1 MNGLGPVDRSR
12 GRMTCNFLPS
22 GGFCWGITL
31 SSQIIF
37 LGLFAALAGGRARAG
52 DVNPLLPITPF
63 PDTVSFAAS
72 HGLPLSGIALGDG
85 GLARKGDEVTLL
97 VTRYRGSVAEQWIA
111 RLRAD
116 DLTDK
121 ERNETRPDAITY
133 SGTGRALRYGFT
145 PTALQVAFAGPFR
158 AGAASGRTGSAVAEK
173 DKRLIENAQFLNY
186 GLDEFCRVQLK
197 EMRLR
202 NEGVLQGPGM
212 YYSSS
217 PPSPAV
223 LANSKRIEALL
234 HLTAEEDRITGGC
247 WYPLS
252 SFVDAVT
259 SVTDFELV
267 VFRVLDLPSVW
278 SILKHG
284 GVFSGWN
291 FGRYASEASPY
302 GSTGLPLYRFS
313 LQLNMN
319 GEPALKAVAAVVA
332 PRPPFEVCAGL
343 AGIYLE
349 RPSNPTQRMFIQVV
363 AARRAALP

>member
-1 MNGLGPVDRSR
+1 MNGPGPGHLYRR
-12 GRMTCNFLPS
+12 RMTCNFLRS
-22 GGFCWGITL
+22 GGFCWGIKL

-37 LGLFAALAGGRARAG
+37 LGLFAALAGSRARAV
-52 DVNPLLPITPF
+52 DPNPLVPIAPF
-63 PDTVSFAAS
+63 PDTVAFAAS
-72 HGLPLSGIALGDG
+72 HGLPLGGIAPGDG
-85 GLARKGDEVTLL
+85 GPARKGDEVTLL
-97 VTRYRGSVAEQWIA
+97 VTRYRGAVAEQWVA

-121 ERNETRPDAITY
+121 ERSEKRPDAITY
-133 SGTGRALRYGFT
+133 SGTGRVLHYGFT
-145 PTALQVAFAGPFR
+145 PAALQVAFAGPFR
-158 AGAASGRTGSAVAEK
+158 AAAASGRTGAAVAEK
-173 DKRLIENAQFLNY
+173 DKRLVTNAQFMNF

-202 NEGVLQGPGM
+202 SEGVLQGPGM
-212 YYSSS
+212 YYSSY

-252 SFVDAVT
+252 SFVDMVT
-259 SVTDFELV
+259 SVTEFERV

-291 FGRYASEASPY
+291 FGNYAKEAGPY
-302 GSTGLPLYRFS
+302 GSTGLPLYRFA

-319 GEPALKAVAAVVA
+319 GQPALKAAALVVA

-343 AGIYLE
+343 TGIYLE
-349 RPSNPTQRMFIQVV
+349 RPSDPTQRMFIQVV
-363 AARRAALP
+363 AARRATLP